1 MRVEPEGV
9 RVVGGA
15 MPHRMPPLEHLPG
28 APVGADARV
37 LFVQIGEFLFAQALA
52 PTPANFALAYAVL
65 TDPAS
70 EIARAIV
77 DRTDGGV
84 RLSQRD
90 IDELGLSIEPGGAPA
105 PSVGEEPD
113 QAQILAARA
122 QTQMAGFTDVVVRMH
137 SHARDFGRDLIASAD
152 AIERS
157 RVEQGPSRLFV
168 DDVAR
173 ITTAMIERV
182 REAEQRL
189 EAARSE
195 AEELRQALEEAR
207 GDALSDPL
215 TGLPNRRAFEE
226 AFAER
231 VAAGRTLC
239 VAVCDVDHFK
249 AVNDRFGHAV
259 GDRVLRAIALTLA
272 EACRGQ
278 FVARYGGEEFAV
290 LFDGGLAQAVATID
304 DARQRISRKR
314 LRVRE
319 SDEPIGIV
327 TFSTGISAVS
337 NPERLEQVFERADA
351 LLYAAKA
358 AGRDCIFSDGDIAD

>member
-1 MRVEPEGV
+1 
-9 RVVGGA
+9 

-28 APVGADARV
+28 AQGGTDSRALFAR
-37 LFVQIGEFLFAQALA
+37 IGDFLFAQALS

-65 TDPAS
+65 TEPAS
-70 EIARAIV
+70 AVAKAIA

-90 IDELGLSIEPGGAPA
+90 IDELGLRIEQGADAARSAADGPDPA
-105 PSVGEEPD
+105 E
-113 QAQILAARA
+113 ILAARA
-122 QTQMAGFTDVVVRMH
+122 QTQMAGFADVVVRMH

-173 ITTAMIERV
+173 ITSAMIDRV

-226 AFAER
+226 AFADR
-231 VAAGRTLC
+231 IAAGGSPC

-259 GDRVLRAIALTLA
+259 GDRVLRAIAATLA
-272 EACRGQ
+272 EACQGH

-290 LFDGGLAQAVATID
+290 LFDGSIAQAVATID
-304 DARQRISRKR
+304 EARQGISRKR

-319 SDEPIGIV
+319 SDEIIGVV
-327 TFSTGISAVS
+327 TFSTGISAAAS
-337 NPERLEQVFERADA
+337 AERLEQVFERADA

-358 AGRDCIFSDGDIAD
+358 AGRDCIFSDGDIHD

>member
-1 MRVEPEGV
+1 
-9 RVVGGA
+9 
-15 MPHRMPPLEHLPG
+15 MPQRMPPLEHLPG
-28 APVGADARV
+28 AKGGTDPRALYAR
-37 LFVQIGEFLFAQALA
+37 IGDFLFAQALV

-65 TDPAS
+65 TDPSSAVS
-70 EIARAIV
+70 KAVA

-90 IDELGLSIEPGGAPA
+90 IDELGLRVEQQADAVRDPSAPDPA
-105 PSVGEEPD
+105 E
-113 QAQILAARA
+113 ILAARA
-122 QTQMAGFTDVVVRMH
+122 QTQMQGFADVVVRMH

-173 ITTAMIERV
+173 ITSAMIERV
-182 REAEQRL
+182 REAEHRL

-231 VAAGRTLC
+231 AASGATPC
-239 VAVCDVDHFK
+239 IAVCDVDHFK

-259 GDRVLRAIALTLA
+259 GDRVLRAIAVTLA

-290 LFDGGLAQAVATID
+290 LFDGSVAQAVATID
-304 DARQRISRKR
+304 EARQSISRKR

-319 SDEPIGIV
+319 SDEVIGVV
-327 TFSTGISAVS
+327 TFSTGISAAAS
-337 NPERLEQVFERADA
+337 AERLEQVFERADA

-358 AGRDCIFSDGDIAD
+358 AGRDCIFSDGDIAA

>member
-1 MRVEPEGV
+1 
-9 RVVGGA
+9 
-15 MPHRMPPLEHLPG
+15 MPQKMPPLEHRP
-28 APVGADARV
+28 DALGGTESRD
-37 LFVQIGEFLFAQALA
+37 LFARIGAFLSAQAMA

-65 TDPAS
+65 TDPES
-70 EIARAIV
+70 EVARSIA

-90 IDELGLSIEPGGAPA
+90 IDELGLRVEAKAAPIRVETAA
-105 PSVGEEPD
+105 PDEGEV
-113 QAQILAARA
+113 LAARA
-122 QTQMAGFTDVVVRMH
+122 QAQMEGFTDVVLRMH

-152 AIERS
+152 AIEKS
-157 RVEQGPSRLFV
+157 RVEQGHSRLFV

-173 ITTAMIERV
+173 ITSAMIERV

-189 EAARSE
+189 EAARTE

-226 AFAER
+226 AFAAR
-231 VAAGRTLC
+231 LVASGGTC

-259 GDRVLRAIALTLA
+259 GDRVLRAIAATLA
-272 EACRGQ
+272 EACEGQ
-278 FVARYGGEEFAV
+278 FVARYGGEEFAI
-290 LFDGGLAQAVATID
+290 LFDGTLAQAVATID
-304 DARQRISRKR
+304 DARRRISRKR

-319 SDEPIGIV
+319 SDEVIGNV
-327 TFSTGISAVS
+327 TFSTGISAVMAG
-337 NPERLEQVFERADA
+337 ERLEQVFERADA

-358 AGRDCIFSDGDIAD
+358 AGRDCIFSDGDIAG

>member
-1 MRVEPEGV
+1 MVWV
-9 RVVGGA
+9 DGGA
-15 MPHRMPPLEHLPG
+15 MPNKMPPLEHRP
-28 APVGADARV
+28 DA
-37 LFVQIGEFLFAQALA
+37 IGGTDSRALYKRIGDFLFAQAMV

-65 TDPAS
+65 TEPDS
-70 EIARAIV
+70 EVALAIA
-77 DRTDGGV
+77 DRTDGGI

-90 IDELGLSIEPGGAPA
+90 IAELGLRVER
-105 PSVGEEPD
+105 
-113 QAQILAARA
+113 QAAEARAATETPENGKVLAARA
-122 QTQMAGFTDVVVRMH
+122 QTQMEGFTDVVLRMH

-157 RVEQGPSRLFV
+157 RVEQGQTRLFV

-173 ITTAMIERV
+173 ITSAMIDRV

-189 EAARSE
+189 EVARSE

-226 AFAER
+226 AFAQR
-231 VAAGRTLC
+231 VAEGRNPC
-239 VAVCDVDHFK
+239 IAVCDVDHFK
-249 AVNDRFGHAV
+249 LVNDRFGHAV
-259 GDRVLRAIALTLA
+259 GDRVLRAIAATLA
-272 EACRGQ
+272 EACPGH

-290 LFDGGLAQAVATID
+290 LFDGTLAQAVATID
-304 DARQRISRKR
+304 EARRNIARKR

-319 SDEPIGIV
+319 SDEVIGVV
-327 TFSTGISAVS
+327 TFSTGISVS
-337 NPERLEQVFERADA
+337 TQTERLEQVFERADA

-358 AGRDCIFSDGDIAD
+358 AGRDCIFSDGDNSV